1 MSETNTIL
9 NSRPRK
15 TLASQLDRLDSVL
28 DGLSENL
35 NQAVAD
41 AVQGAVHKALVELM
55 TNPELVALLGG
66 AAGRAAP
73 APAAPEAIPVQAD
86 ERPTLGQRL
95 GQAKDW
101 AGAKVRVACAACGR
115 SVRAGLGLLG
125 GLKPRLLALW
135 RLRKPLP
142 VALAVGTAAGVAAF
156 AAGPCVAGLL
166 TGLAGSA
173 AALAVQARLWLQHAL
188 GGIAVATDS

>member
-1 MSETNTIL
+1 MTETTTL

-15 TLASQLDRLDSVL
+15 TLASQLDRLDQTL

-73 APAAPEAIPVQAD
+73 APPPTPPEAVPVQAD
-86 ERPTLGQRL
+86 ERPTLGRRL
-95 GQAKDW
+95 GQARDW
-101 AGAKVRVACAACGR
+101 AGARVSGACAACGR
-115 SVRAGLGLLG
+115 GVRAGL
-125 GLKPRLLALW
+125 
-135 RLRKPLP
+135 
-142 VALAVGTAAGVAAF
+142 
-156 AAGPCVAGLL
+156 
-166 TGLAGSA
+166 
-173 AALAVQARLWLQHAL
+173 
-188 GGIAVATDS
+188 

>member
-1 MSETNTIL
+1 L
-9 NSRPRK
+9 NNRPRK

-28 DGLSENL
+28 DGLAENL

-55 TNPELVALLGG
+55 TNPELIALVGG

-73 APAAPEAIPVQAD
+73 TPALTPPEALPVQPD
-86 ERPTLGQRL
+86 DRPTLGQRL
-95 GQAKDW
+95 GQARDW
-101 AGAKVRVACAACGR
+101 AGAQVRGAGAACGR
-115 SVRAGLGLLG
+115 GVRAGLENLS

-135 RLRKPLP
+135 RLRKPLL

-156 AAGPCVAGLL
+156 AAGPWVAGLL

-173 AALAVQARLWLQHAL
+173 AALAVQTRLWLQKAF
-188 GGIAVATDS
+188 GGFAIPAES